1 MMVFALVVAA
11 LVMLAVTAFC
21 AGAETAFLSVS
32 RERILHLAR
41 EGGKKARIVHKAL
54 AVMPRTMT
62 TLLIGSN
69 LASVAY
75 SSAMAELAEQLF
87 VDRAAASALWSF
99 SAAFTILYV
108 AEFLPKMLCAARPLR
123 RILMMAPAYRALASL
138 LRPLTALG
146 MKLTDLFVPKKEE
159 KSRLTSSDLLRILQ
173 DRKDGVCLSD
183 IESALITRIIVLRVK
198 GKPITPDAILSALR
212 EAESPDRSTLSSQPS
227 TLQQAPRA

>member
-1 MMVFALVVAA
+1 MIVFLLILAAVA
-11 LVMLAVTAFC
+11 MLALTAFC

-41 EGGKKARIVHKAL
+41 EGGRKAKIVHKAL
-54 AVMPRTMT
+54 AAMPRTMT

-75 SSAMAELAEQLF
+75 SSAMAELAEEFFLN
-87 VDRAAASALWSF
+87 RAAASALWSF

-123 RILMMAPAYRALASL
+123 RVLTLAPAYRVLNEA

-146 MKLTDLFVPKKEE
+146 MKLTDLFVPRKEA
-159 KSRLTSSDLLRILQ
+159 KARLTSADLLRILQ

-198 GKPITPDAILSALR
+198 GKPITPEAILSALR
-212 EAESPDRSTLSSQPS
+212 EDEA
-227 TLQQAPRA
+227 A

>member
-1 MMVFALVVAA
+1 MIVVLLILAA
-11 LVMLAVTAFC
+11 VAMLALTAFC

-41 EGGKKARIVHKAL
+41 EGGKKAKIVHKAL
-54 AVMPRTMT
+54 AAMPRTMT

-75 SSAMAELAEQLF
+75 SSAMAELAETFFLN
-87 VDRAAASALWSF
+87 RAAASALWSF

-123 RILMMAPAYRALASL
+123 RVLTLAPAYRVLNEI

-146 MKLTDLFVPKKEE
+146 MKLTDLFVPRKEA
-159 KSRLTSSDLLRILQ
+159 KARLTSTDLLRILQ

-198 GKPITPDAILSALR
+198 GKPITTEAILSALR
-212 EAESPDRSTLSSQPS
+212 EDEAAE
-227 TLQQAPRA
+227 

>member
-1 MMVFALVVAA
+1 MIVFLLVLAAVA
-11 LVMLAVTAFC
+11 MLAVTAFC

-41 EGGKKARIVHKAL
+41 EGGRKAKVIHKAL
-54 AVMPRTMT
+54 AAMPRTMT

-75 SSAMAELAEQLF
+75 SSAMAELAEELF

-99 SAAFTILYV
+99 SAAFTILYA
-108 AEFLPKMLCAARPLR
+108 AEFMPKMLCAARPLR
-123 RILMMAPAYRALASL
+123 RVLTLAPAYRVMNEA

-146 MKLTDLFVPKKEE
+146 MKLTDLFVPGKEV
-159 KSRLTSSDLLRILQ
+159 KSRLTSADLLNILQ

-183 IESALITRIIVLRVK
+183 IESALVTRIIVLRVK
-198 GKPITPDAILSALR
+198 GKPITPEAILSALR
-212 EAESPDRSTLSSQPS
+212 EEDEAK
-227 TLQQAPRA
+227 

>member
-54 AVMPRTMT
+54 AAMPRTMT

-87 VDRAAASALWSF
+87 EDRVAASALWSF

-108 AEFLPKMLCAARPLR
+108 SEFLPKMLCAARPLR
-123 RILMMAPAYRALASL
+123 RSLQMATSYRALNAV
-138 LRPLTALG
+138 LRPLTIVGLR
-146 MKLTDLFVPKKEE
+146 LTDLFIPRKET
-159 KSRLTSSDLLRILQ
+159 KTNLTPNDLLRILQ

-212 EAESPDRSTLSSQPS
+212 DAPAAGANELSAE
-227 TLQQAPRA
+227 

>member
-1 MMVFALVVAA
+1 MIVVLLILAA
-11 LVMLAVTAFC
+11 VAMLALTAFC

-41 EGGKKARIVHKAL
+41 EGGKKAKIVHKAL
-54 AVMPRTMT
+54 AAMPRTMT

-75 SSAMAELAEQLF
+75 SSAMAELAETFFLN
-87 VDRAAASALWSF
+87 RAAASALWSF

-123 RILMMAPAYRALASL
+123 RVLMLAPAYRVLNEI

-146 MKLTDLFVPKKEE
+146 MKLTDLFVPRKEA
-159 KSRLTSSDLLRILQ
+159 KARLTSTDLLRILQ

-198 GKPITPDAILSALR
+198 GKPITTEAILSALR
-212 EAESPDRSTLSSQPS
+212 EDEAAE
-227 TLQQAPRA
+227 